1 MSIFSLI
8 ADVSNFWEGYSNIWT
23 HYWFVYLLFLFL
35 DHIAS
40 SLSSNL
46 FKSNA
51 MKLPLRR
58 WLLITIERVFKFHLI
73 GLVTGVRF
81 AICRLHKHVCRLHKH
96 ILQITQTH
104 PTHPAICR
112 LHKRI
117 LQFADYTNTFCN
129 SAFCCIII
137 GLHRMW
143 LISSNL
149 SIDR

>member
-8 ADVSNFWEGYSNIWT
+8 ADVSNFWEGYSSIWT

-58 WLLITIERVFKFHLI
+58 WLLITIERVFKFHFI
-73 GLVTGVRF
+73 GLVTGVLQS
-81 AICRLHKHVCRLHKH
+81 AICRLHKH
-96 ILQITQTH
+96 ILQITQTHPTQTH

-117 LQFADYTNTFCN
+117 LQFVELHKHILQFCLLYN
-129 SAFCCIII
+129 N
-137 GLHRMW
+137 W
-143 LISSNL
+143 TSSYVTYQ
-149 SIDR
+149 